1 MTDPDGWFAELPARH
16 RDPAELAA
24 ALLQAAD
31 QLQSTV
37 LEVVIKQHELRM
49 LLHVVAQQ
57 LTQAERGGEAK

>member
-1 MTDPDGWFAELPARH
+1 MTDPDGWFAELPVQR

-57 LTQAERGGEAK
+57 LTQAERAGEAK